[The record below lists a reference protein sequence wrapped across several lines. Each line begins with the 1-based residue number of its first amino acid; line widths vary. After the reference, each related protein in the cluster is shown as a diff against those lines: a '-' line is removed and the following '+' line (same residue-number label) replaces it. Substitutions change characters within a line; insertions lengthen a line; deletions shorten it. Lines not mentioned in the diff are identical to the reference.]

1 MHVSASD
8 YHVWRSRLLSARNR
22 DNLRLVAL
30 IERVH
35 AGSRNTYGSPRIY
48 AALAGLGETCS
59 KNIIVR
65 LMPKYRIRAKT
76 KKKFRATTN
85 SKHNLLVAENI
96 LNRDFVPSSSNLSW
110 AGDITY
116 IWTREGW
123 LYLAVVLDL
132 YSRKVV
138 GWSMASTMNRELVL
152 NALMMTIRTRK
163 PAPGLTMHSDRGSQY
178 ASNNFQ
184 SLLRSYAMVCSMSR
198 KGHCWENSV
207 V

>member
-1 MHVSASD
+1 MNFETQYPLRVIYRAMHVSASG

-85 SKHNLLVAENI
+85 SKHNLLVAENM
-96 LNRDFVPSSSNLSW
+96 LNRDFATSSPNLSW

-138 GWSMASTMNRELVL
+138 GWSMDSTMNRELVL
-152 NALMMTIRTRK
+152 NALRMAVR
-163 PAPGLTMHSDRGSQY
+163 A
-178 ASNNFQ
+178 A
-184 SLLRSYAMVCSMSR
+184 
-198 KGHCWENSV
+198 
-207 V
+207 